1 MLNRIVLFM
10 TKQNKCTELD
20 KKHLT
25 NFVFAVIILRIT
37 LYGGEMMAVSTID
50 RVRAAEL
57 KANEKQDAAELKA
70 RQIVSDAEAQADE
83 MIAQAKQKADAFD
96 QKATEE
102 AKLRAA
108 QIVKDRKAK
117 AETDAAALT
126 QKTMKLRQN
135 VINKLILETL
145 N

>member
-1 MLNRIVLFM
+1 MANHHI
-10 TKQNKCTELD
+10 CTD
-20 KKHLT
+20 VGKKHLT
-25 NFVFAVIILRIT
+25 IFEFAVIILRIT
-37 LYGGEMMAVSTID
+37 LYGGENMAVSTID
-50 RVRAAEL
+50 RVREAEL

-70 RQIVSDAEAQADE
+70 QQIVAQAEKHASE
-83 MIAQAKQKADAFD
+83 MIEQAMQKADAFD

-108 QIVKDRKAK
+108 EIVKDRKAK
-117 AETDAAALT
+117 AESNAAALT
-126 QKTMKLRQN
+126 EKTMKLKQN

>member
-1 MLNRIVLFM
+1 MANHHICTDVGK
-10 TKQNKCTELD
+10 KQ
-20 KKHLT
+20 LT
-25 NFVFAVIILRIT
+25 IFEFAVIILRIT
-37 LYGGEMMAVSTID
+37 LYGGEDMAVSTID
-50 RVRAAEL
+50 RVREAEL

-70 RQIVSDAEAQADE
+70 QQIVAQAEKHASE
-83 MIAQAKQKADAFD
+83 MIEQAMQKADAFD

-108 QIVKDRKAK
+108 EIVKDRKAK
-117 AETDAAALT
+117 AESNAAALT
-126 QKTMKLRQN
+126 EKTMKLKQN